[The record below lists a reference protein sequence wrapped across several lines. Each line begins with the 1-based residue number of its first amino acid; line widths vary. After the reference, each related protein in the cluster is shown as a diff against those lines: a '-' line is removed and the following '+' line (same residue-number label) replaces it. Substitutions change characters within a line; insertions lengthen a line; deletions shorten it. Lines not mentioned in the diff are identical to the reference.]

1 MINIPRNLIFRDFWL
16 KLFSLILALGV
27 WKVVS
32 EAVHSNV
39 PPSSVTSAMKLDK
52 VFSDVKILV
61 VSSAADV
68 RNFKVHPEQ
77 VEVTF
82 RGENQ
87 FLTNISAA
95 DIRAIV
101 DLTGVGAARDLS
113 KRVEVSVPAGVT
125 LLRVMPEEVQVI
137 FPPDR

>member
-87 FLTNISAA
+87 FLTNLSAA

-101 DLTGVGAARDLS
+101 DLTDIESAHGLS
-113 KRVEVSVPAGVT
+113 KRIEISIPVGLT
-125 LLRVMPEEVQVI
+125 LLKVSPAEVDVVV
-137 FPPDR
+137 PPKQ